1 MPEKYRPRLS
11 IEITEEQNAKL
22 YRLVPWGVKRE
33 LFNVIIEDVIEILET
48 HGEIFIAAIL
58 ARKLRVQD
66 LPKVKEVLDGHD
78 K

>member
-1 MPEKYRPRLS
+1 MSDKYRPRLS

-58 ARKLRVQD
+58 TRKLRVQD
-66 LPKVKEVLDGHD
+66 LPKVKGILNGND